1 MVLVAAFGPRDAGVG
16 KRLGQG
22 GPPGV
27 PGFDSVQ
34 LGRAFGDPLHGR
46 TASFG
51 GGCLAVIRAPDRA
64 RAIRVKDAK
73 DFRNAERNED
83 WSPTDDDLYANTRV
97 QWAEEMVSPVAA
109 WRAT

>member
-1 MVLVAAFGPRDAGVG
+1 M
-16 KRLGQG
+16 
-22 GPPGV
+22 
-27 PGFDSVQ
+27 
-34 LGRAFGDPLHGR
+34 
-46 TASFG
+46 
-51 GGCLAVIRAPDRA
+51 
-64 RAIRVKDAK
+64 KDAK